1 MMKMIK
7 EIKVVKM
14 RNGVKV
20 VDEIL
25 GNVQVSDNRISAK
38 VYEKFSKIIYKSY
51 RVGKNEYLK
60 MYIEEKEVLPPT
72 PFVDTARIED

>member
-20 VDEIL
+20 VEEVL

-38 VYEKFSKIIYKSY
+38 VYEKFSKIIYKRY

-60 MYIEEKEVLPPT
+60 MYIEGKEVLPPA